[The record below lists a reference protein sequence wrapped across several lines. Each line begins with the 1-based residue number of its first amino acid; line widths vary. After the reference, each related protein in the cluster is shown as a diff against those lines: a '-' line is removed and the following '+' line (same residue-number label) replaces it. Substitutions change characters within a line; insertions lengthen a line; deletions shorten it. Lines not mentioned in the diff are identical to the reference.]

1 MFNRPQLTE
10 LVRSL
15 REDMLSRV
23 DDGDEGLLR
32 RADAEVYARVFAGA
46 LHGLYGYADWIARQ
60 IIWDKCDEDTL
71 ERWAS
76 MWLQVPR
83 KPAAAATGD
92 AVTFVIGV
100 GAMVPSGT
108 VLKAFDGV
116 QYATSADSVGMTA
129 PVVALVAGAAGNR
142 AAGQALSLVSPIAG
156 VQTQAIAGE
165 ISGGSDIESV
175 DSLRARLIAR
185 VRTPPDGGSA
195 TDYVQWA
202 LEVPGVTRAWVAP
215 LEQGAGTV
223 VVRFVRDDDVTPIPD
238 PSEVAAVQ
246 AHIDA
251 VRPVTAQVFVVAPV
265 ADPIAFQ
272 ISLTPA
278 TVAVKAAVEAELR
291 DLLIREAAPSVTLL
305 ISHIREAVSTA
316 GGETDSVVVAP
327 PANVVPA
334 VGHMPTFGS
343 ITWV

>member
-1 MFNRPQLTE
+1 MAFNRPPLTQL
-10 LVRSL
+10 VKSIRD
-15 REDMLSRV
+15 DMLSRV
-23 DDGDEGLLR
+23 DAGELLLR

-46 LHGLYGYADWIARQ
+46 MHGLYGYADWIARQ
-60 IIWDKCDEDTL
+60 IIWDTCDADTL
-71 ERWAS
+71 DRWAS

-83 KPAAAATGD
+83 KPAAAATGI
-92 AVTFVIGV
+92 ATFVLAV
-100 GAMVPSGT
+100 GATVPTGT
-108 VLKAFDGV
+108 VLQAFDGT
-116 QYATSADSVGMTA
+116 QYETTADSVGTTA
-129 PVVALVAGAAGNR
+129 PVVATEPGAAGNR
-142 AAGQALSLVSPIAG
+142 VAGQALSLVSPVAG
-156 VQTQAIAGE
+156 VQSQAIAGE
-165 ISGGSDIESV
+165 LSGGADEEST

-195 TDYVQWA
+195 TDYVAWA

-223 VVRFVRDDDVTPIPD
+223 VVRFVRDDDASIIPD
-238 PSEVAAVQ
+238 GTEVAAVQ

-251 VRPVTAQVFVVAPV
+251 LRPVTAELYVVAPV

-291 DLLIREAAPSVTLL
+291 DLLLREAAPSTTLL
-305 ISHIREAVSTA
+305 LSHIREAISIAA
-316 GGETDSVVVAP
+316 GEYDHTLVAP
-327 PANVVPA
+327 AASVVPA
-334 VGHMPTFGS
+334 TGHMPTFGS